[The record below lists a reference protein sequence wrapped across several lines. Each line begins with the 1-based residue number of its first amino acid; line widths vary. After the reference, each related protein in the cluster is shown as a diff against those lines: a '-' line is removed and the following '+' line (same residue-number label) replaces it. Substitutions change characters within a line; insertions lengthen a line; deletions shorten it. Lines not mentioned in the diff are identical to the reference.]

1 MSNSRTITLSQ
12 LQMSRCEKLL
22 AGRKVD
28 DGTTITDVVSRVIT
42 TGLWQLEY
50 RQKQNNTEKR
60 REDRKIVKAV
70 REDPELAVRLGLAHK
85 S

>member
-1 MSNSRTITLSQ
+1 MSNNRMITLSQ
-12 LQMSRCEKLL
+12 EQMSRCEKLL
-22 AGRKVD
+22 AGRKVN
-28 DGTTITDVVSRVIT
+28 DGTTITEVVQRVVN

-60 REDRKIVKAV
+60 REERRVYKIVQS
-70 REDPELAVRLGLAHK
+70 DPDLAVKLGLASK

>member
-1 MSNSRTITLSQ
+1 
-12 LQMSRCEKLL
+12 MSRCEKLL
-22 AGRKVD
+22 VGRKVN
-28 DGTTITDVVSRVIT
+28 DGTTITEVVQRVVN

-60 REDRKIVKAV
+60 REERRVMKMVQA
-70 REDPELAVRLGLAHK
+70 DPELAVKCGLAHK